1 MVHADRIRAAISVV
15 EAHEIEAAILFD
27 PAAQFYFLGH
37 DSFAGVNT
45 PQALI
50 LSPRLPRPR
59 MVIWAADAPMLP
71 DGGTGLDLRLY
82 DFGID
87 SPANALSEVL
97 DTCFPGGSKFGW
109 DAQSAALNHALASE
123 IIEACGTSPIDI
135 SVAISRL
142 RVFKTPEEIA
152 AMRRAGQMVEHGL
165 AALSHS
171 ARAGITEGE
180 VALHI
185 ESAVRRA
192 GSDYWAVPVEMASGA
207 RAHHV
212 HGTPS
217 ERILQEGE
225 MLHVEFGAVY
235 HRYHAVGI
243 QTLAIGNPD
252 PRAAWYYHVARRCLA
267 AGIKAARPG
276 IPAAEI
282 EAPALDIL
290 RGEGLSETFAMRFGY
305 SVGIGY
311 PPTWLEPFGI
321 TRTNSDPVRAGMA
334 FVLHACL
341 LEKEASIGVLVG
353 GTYAMTN
360 EGLVQLAGA
369 GDCDL
374 LQSPALA
381 GSKQHT

>member
-1 MVHADRIRAAISVV
+1 MYPDRIKSALSVV
-15 EAHEIEAAILFD
+15 ERCEMDAAIVFD
-27 PAAQFYFLGH
+27 PAAQYYFLGH

-50 LSPRLPRPR
+50 LSPQLPRPS

-71 DGGTGLDLRLY
+71 DGGAGLDLRVY

-87 SPANALSEVL
+87 SPASALADVL
-97 DTCFPGGSKFGW
+97 DAHFPRGARFGW
-109 DAQSAALNHALASE
+109 DSQSAALNHALASQ
-123 IIEACGTSPIDI
+123 IIDACGVSPIDI
-135 SVAISRL
+135 SDEMARL
-142 RVFKTPEEIA
+142 RIIKSPDEIV
-152 AMRRAGQMVEHGL
+152 AMDKAGQMVEKGL
-165 AALSHS
+165 AALRQS
-171 ARAGITEGE
+171 ARAGISERE
-180 VALHI
+180 VASQI
-185 ESAVRRA
+185 EISLRRS
-192 GSDYWAVPVEMASGA
+192 GSDYWAVPVEMASGT

-217 ERILQEGE
+217 ERVLQDGD

-235 HRYHAVGI
+235 RRYHAVGI
-243 QTLAIGNPD
+243 QTLSIGNPS
-252 PRAAWYYHVARRCLA
+252 PEAAWYYEVAQRCLA
-267 AGIKAARPG
+267 SGINVAKHG
-276 IPAAEI
+276 IPASEI

-290 RGEGLSETFAMRFGY
+290 RKEGLADTFAMRFGY

-321 TRTNSDPVRAGMA
+321 TRTNHDPIEVGMT

-341 LEKEASIGVLVG
+341 LDKASSIGVLVG
-353 GTYAMTN
+353 GTYAMTD

-374 LQSPALA
+374 LKL
-381 GSKQHT
+381 TNR